1 MPQGGVVPKG
11 GTPLLLGAGEG
22 LVGEGFVRMVLGREE
37 GGGCDWDVKWEK
49 TLENNKQEI
58 RQFLN
63 FFSERSPSEV
73 LV

>member
-37 GGGCDWDVKWEK
+37 GRGCDWDVKWEK